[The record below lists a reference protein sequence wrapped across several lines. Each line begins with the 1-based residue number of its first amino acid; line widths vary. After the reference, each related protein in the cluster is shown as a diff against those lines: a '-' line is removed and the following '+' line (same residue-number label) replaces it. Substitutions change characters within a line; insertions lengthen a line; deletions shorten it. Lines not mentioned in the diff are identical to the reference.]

1 MAAIVRALSRTFP
14 DTKVNTDILKTI
26 TMVFAAGLTACL
38 LVASY
43 GLDLSA
49 GFF

>member
-14 DTKVNTDILKTI
+14 DTKVGIDILKTVA
-26 TMVFAAGLTACL
+26 MFCAAGLTAYL
-38 LVASY
+38 LAASY

>member
-1 MAAIVRALSRTFP
+1 MAAIVRALARTFP

-26 TMVFAAGLTACL
+26 AMFFAAGLTAYL

>member
-1 MAAIVRALSRTFP
+1 MTAIARALTQTFSA
-14 DTKVNTDILKTI
+14 DRVDVEFLKI
-26 TMVFAAGLTACL
+26 VALLCAAGLTAFFL
-38 LVASY
+38 AASY

>member
-1 MAAIVRALSRTFP
+1 MAIL
-14 DTKVNTDILKTI
+14 TKVFSRASGADIDAAALKTAAA
-26 TMVFAAGLTACL
+26 FCGAGLFVWL